1 MSATYEI
8 GFQEAERM
16 TKLLEKY
23 PAISSDELHKAM
35 IGAVGRVTQEIQK
48 RTPVYTTQLRRSIVG
63 TVERSLI
70 GQAGASIV
78 GTVGTDSPYAL
89 AVEFGLPAGH
99 LPPEEPLI
107 RWAAVVLG
115 DGEAGKAVRWA
126 IFHRGTKKP
135 PKAMFARGWREA
147 RRWVSVRFRLA
158 LIRITERLAQ
168 GGQNGR

>member
-1 MSATYEI
+1 MSESTATYEI
-8 GFQEAERM
+8 NFQEAERM
-16 TKLLEKY
+16 SKLLEKY
-23 PAISSDELHKAM
+23 PSISSDELHKAM
-35 IGAVGRVTQEIQK
+35 VGSVRRVTVEIQK

-63 TVERSLI
+63 RVERSLI
-70 GQAGASIV
+70 GQAGAEIV
-78 GTVGTDSPYAL
+78 GSVGTDSPYAL

-135 PKAMFARGWREA
+135 PRAMFAQGWREA
-147 RRWVSVRFRLA
+147 RGWVSQRFQQALAEIVKRLGN
-158 LIRITERLAQ
+158 
-168 GGQNGR
+168 GG